1 MNPFKLKNLKE
12 QIANIN
18 KLMMEQRN
26 GTPERSTSKQ
36 NAGAYFGVPFE
47 DLEKINKDREDTV
60 LAGDIYG
67 ELPPERNITPTSQD
81 TWMTFTD
88 PVTGRPTKTDTH
100 IPTPTSSSDP
110 WVTTFV
116 TDEPRPDDIRVDEPT
131 PEEPGVDFPITPV
144 VECERTLPANGIHC
158 QKCVFHL
165 SQGFVPPVVANIT
178 GPNCE
183 CCEGTGGG
191 DDPVTGDTGFT
202 GVTNTGDTT
211 FTGETIIRCTNQSE
225 MATYDGWGLGGFSNA
240 GEFCSR
246 CSVYPVATTNWAAS
260 VGIPFTCD
268 CCEGGAGGDFP
279 TTGDTFTGE
288 TFIRCTQIESYANSL
303 GIQSGVPGVDGTTM
317 TAADQFCIK
326 CQSGGYA
333 GDPMCDCC
341 QTDYTYTDDNEIV
354 YEPPITEELCESVF
368 PTTVNINWGGLQI
381 SATFPYTTSELI
393 NFLVNGT
400 TGTDN
405 NTVYTNVNGI
415 EGTSQLPNL
424 PLGYQAPYDS
434 MDGFLQ
440 TLYPNG
446 AGNFQWEGTN
456 LVPTTEN
463 AYESINSLIITDPM
477 TGEEFDL
484 FQQGENFNL
493 ESWMP
498 NLEEFI
504 GLVNSSGEI
513 LSECTPGSPGDIE
526 TWQTFNDITGVGEP
540 SDTPDDV
547 PPSMDDPDMETPLT
561 AIPQPPP
568 PVECEEMA
576 ESYGGTLESHCIK
589 CQSYT
594 GEIESGSLSMNQL
607 PDFYQEFCFNTNC
620 CQSTGSEEDD
630 DVTYTPDDPCDSI
643 VNFSWQYQ
651 NFLDW
656 GTLVS
661 FGVVPPEG
669 FPDGTPPIDE
679 SGINLNDLMAYM
691 MGDSSALDGYTQA
704 YTVNPNSIYF
714 DAPGPINGDGTGISQ
729 GDMYYPGTENLG
741 GILNAYFPQLFNSLN
756 PDTGEISDDAF
767 DYSSAVPVM
776 IPFNDFGSNLQTM
789 VNDCL
794 NNGGPMN
801 IPPIMGTGVGN
812 ITPTIGLGSVLDRE
826 DDITTGGEDDRG
838 SVLGGTTDDDR
849 KYGCTDPDALN
860 YDPIA
865 NYDDGSCEYA
875 IGEPIPGCTDPTAIN
890 YNPNATFDDGSCMT
904 IVMMCEMFNNLGAV
918 AQQII
923 CEGCQPGGMY
933 ENNIV
938 CECCESVT
946 PEDPVVRCEI
956 EGDLN
961 GDGEVNAQDA
971 ALYAQLATGE
981 IPLEEIP
988 CPTSYCDFSGIGD
1001 DVYNGEIVLQYVS
1014 NVIDE
1019 LPPCG
1024 GISSSGDDPR
1034 GSYEQ
1039 PMGKDTCCKKC
1050 KNGKFSDTCC
1060 DKEVGEKRCIYR
1072 TITDCQ
1078 LKRKKSRGKCKPRRT
1093 KK

>member
-1 MNPFKLKNLKE
+1 MT
-12 QIANIN
+12 
-18 KLMMEQRN
+18 EQRS

-36 NAGAYFGVPFE
+36 NAGAYDGVPFE
-47 DLEKINKDREDTV
+47 DLEKINKDREGKV

-67 ELPPERNITPTSQD
+67 ELPPERDITPTSQD

-100 IPTPTSSSDP
+100 VPTPTSSSDP

-165 SQGFVPPVVANIT
+165 SQGFVPPVVANLT

-183 CCEGTGGG
+183 CCESTGGG

-211 FTGETIIRCTNQSE
+211 FTGET
-225 MATYDGWGLGGFSNA
+225 
-240 GEFCSR
+240 
-246 CSVYPVATTNWAAS
+246 
-260 VGIPFTCD
+260 
-268 CCEGGAGGDFP
+268 
-279 TTGDTFTGE
+279 
-288 TFIRCTQIESYANSL
+288 FIRCTQIEGYANSL

-354 YEPPITEELCESVF
+354 YDPAY
-368 PTTVNINWGGLQI
+368 GGTPL
-381 SATFPYTTSELI
+381 S
-393 NFLVNGT
+393 
-400 TGTDN
+400 
-405 NTVYTNVNGI
+405 
-415 EGTSQLPNL
+415 L
-424 PLGYQAPYDS
+424 PLS
-434 MDGFLQ
+434 
-440 TLYPNG
+440 
-446 AGNFQWEGTN
+446 
-456 LVPTTEN
+456 
-463 AYESINSLIITDPM
+463 
-477 TGEEFDL
+477 
-484 FQQGENFNL
+484 
-493 ESWMP
+493 
-498 NLEEFI
+498 
-504 GLVNSSGEI
+504 
-513 LSECTPGSPGDIE
+513 
-526 TWQTFNDITGVGEP
+526 
-540 SDTPDDV
+540 
-547 PPSMDDPDMETPLT
+547 
-561 AIPQPPP
+561 
-568 PVECEEMA
+568 ECEEML
-576 ESYGGTLESHCIK
+576 ESYGGGSLDDECLK

-594 GEIESGSLSMNQL
+594 NELANNNISMDML
-607 PDFYQEFCFNTNC
+607 PEFYQEFCFNTTC
-620 CQSTGSEEDD
+620 CVTGGGPDGPGGNGIIDPIIPDLIPGCTDQFALNYDPQATTNDGSCEYEEIDNTYGCTDPLAYNYNPLAVIDDGSCEGEMLYGCTDQFALNYDPNANIDDGSCELDIQDNTYGCTDPLAYNYNYLATIDDGSCEGQMLYGCTDQFASNYNPNANINDGSCEYEEITGCQTLPSFNGWAGSGFDNAGEFCGRCTMNNGEYEAETNQSAE
-630 DVTYTPDDPCDSI
+630 
-643 VNFSWQYQ
+643 NF
-651 NFLDW
+651 
-656 GTLVS
+656 
-661 FGVVPPEG
+661 G
-669 FPDGTPPIDE
+669 FPFDCSCCEGGGSPMISGLPPK
-679 SGINLNDLMAYM
+679 
-691 MGDSSALDGYTQA
+691 
-704 YTVNPNSIYF
+704 
-714 DAPGPINGDGTGISQ
+714 
-729 GDMYYPGTENLG
+729 
-741 GILNAYFPQLFNSLN
+741 
-756 PDTGEISDDAF
+756 
-767 DYSSAVPVM
+767 
-776 IPFNDFGSNLQTM
+776 
-789 VNDCL
+789 
-794 NNGGPMN
+794 
-801 IPPIMGTGVGN
+801 
-812 ITPTIGLGSVLDRE
+812 
-826 DDITTGGEDDRG
+826 
-838 SVLGGTTDDDR
+838 DDDR

-904 IVMMCEMFNNLGAV
+904 IVMMCDMFNNLDPV
-918 AQQII
+918 AQQTV

-938 CECCESVT
+938 CECCESVI
-946 PEDPVVRCEI
+946 PEDPVVRCEM

-961 GDGEVNAQDA
+961 GDGQIDELDA
-971 ALYAQLATGE
+971 GLYMDLATGN
-981 IPLEEIP
+981 ISPSSIP
-988 CPTSYCDFSGIGD
+988 CPESYCDFSGVGD
-1001 DVYNGEIVLQYVS
+1001 DQSNALTVLNWMIGNIS
-1014 NVIDE
+1014 E

>member
-18 KLMMEQRN
+18 KLMTEQRSGN
-26 GTPERSTSKQ
+26 PERSTGKQ
-36 NAGAYFGVPFE
+36 NAGAYDGVPFE
-47 DLEKINKDREDTV
+47 DLEKINKDREGKV

-67 ELPPERNITPTSQD
+67 ELPPERDITPTSQD

-100 IPTPTSSSDP
+100 VPSPSDTIDP

-116 TDEPRPDDIRVDEPT
+116 TDDPRPDDIRVDEPT

-144 VECERTLPANGIHC
+144 VECERTLPATGIHC
-158 QKCVFHL
+158 QKCIFHL

-183 CCEGTGGG
+183 CCESTGGG

-211 FTGETIIRCTNQSE
+211 FTGET
-225 MATYDGWGLGGFSNA
+225 
-240 GEFCSR
+240 
-246 CSVYPVATTNWAAS
+246 
-260 VGIPFTCD
+260 
-268 CCEGGAGGDFP
+268 
-279 TTGDTFTGE
+279 
-288 TFIRCTQIESYANSL
+288 FIRCTQIEGYANSL

-354 YEPPITEELCESVF
+354 YDPAD
-368 PTTVNINWGGLQI
+368 GGTPL
-381 SATFPYTTSELI
+381 S
-393 NFLVNGT
+393 
-400 TGTDN
+400 
-405 NTVYTNVNGI
+405 
-415 EGTSQLPNL
+415 L
-424 PLGYQAPYDS
+424 PLS
-434 MDGFLQ
+434 
-440 TLYPNG
+440 
-446 AGNFQWEGTN
+446 
-456 LVPTTEN
+456 
-463 AYESINSLIITDPM
+463 
-477 TGEEFDL
+477 
-484 FQQGENFNL
+484 
-493 ESWMP
+493 
-498 NLEEFI
+498 
-504 GLVNSSGEI
+504 
-513 LSECTPGSPGDIE
+513 
-526 TWQTFNDITGVGEP
+526 
-540 SDTPDDV
+540 
-547 PPSMDDPDMETPLT
+547 
-561 AIPQPPP
+561 
-568 PVECEEMA
+568 ECEEMA

-594 GEIESGSLSMNQL
+594 EEIESGSLSMDQL

-620 CQSTGSEEDD
+620 CDSIGSDDEDDGIGEYDGPFYPSEPVVEEDPCTEIVPFNALGVYGLVP
-630 DVTYTPDDPCDSI
+630 VTGPT
-643 VNFSWQYQ
+643 
-651 NFLDW
+651 
-656 GTLVS
+656 
-661 FGVVPPEG
+661 
-669 FPDGTPPIDE
+669 FPQDIE
-679 SGINLNDLMAYM
+679 SSGIDLNLLIQYM
-691 MGDSSALDGYTQA
+691 QGDSEALDGYNQ
-704 YTVNPNSIYF
+704 IF
-714 DAPGPINGDGTGISQ
+714 GDGWCCTGMSSLI
-729 GDMYYPGTENLG
+729 PGLPTENLG
-741 GILNAYFPQLFNSLN
+741 QFLNVIYPFLSGSLN
-756 PDTGEISDDAF
+756 SEGVVNGNALD
-767 DYSSAVPVM
+767 
-776 IPFNDFGSNLQTM
+776 IPFFINDMFPNINEDLNFTTLEELQNM
-789 VNDCL
+789 VTDCL

-801 IPPIMGTGVGN
+801 IPPIMGAGVGN

-904 IVMMCEMFNNLGAV
+904 IVMMCEMFNNLGPV
-918 AQQII
+918 AQQIV
-923 CEGCQPGGMY
+923 CEGCQPGGQY
-933 ENNIV
+933 ENSIV

-946 PEDPVVRCEI
+946 TEDPVVRCEI

-971 ALYAQLATGE
+971 TLYLQLATGE
-981 IPLEEIP
+981 IPIEEIP
-988 CPTSYCDFSGIGD
+988 CPTSYCDFSGVGD
-1001 DVYNGEIVLQYVS
+1001 DMYNQEIVLQYVS
-1014 NVIDE
+1014 NAIDE

-1024 GISSSGDDPR
+1024 GTSSSGDDPR

>member
-36 NAGAYFGVPFE
+36 NAGAYDGVPFE
-47 DLEKINKDREDTV
+47 DLEKINKDREGKV

-67 ELPPERNITPTSQD
+67 ELPPERDITPTSQD

-100 IPTPTSSSDP
+100 VPSPSDTIDP

-144 VECERTLPANGIHC
+144 VECERTLPATGIHC

-183 CCEGTGGG
+183 CCESTGGG
-191 DDPVTGDTGFT
+191 EDPVIDDTFSDDT
-202 GVTNTGDTT
+202 LLPLNLGDTT
-211 FTGETIIRCTNQSE
+211 
-225 MATYDGWGLGGFSNA
+225 
-240 GEFCSR
+240 
-246 CSVYPVATTNWAAS
+246 
-260 VGIPFTCD
+260 
-268 CCEGGAGGDFP
+268 
-279 TTGDTFTGE
+279 
-288 TFIRCTQIESYANSL
+288 
-303 GIQSGVPGVDGTTM
+303 
-317 TAADQFCIK
+317 
-326 CQSGGYA
+326 
-333 GDPMCDCC
+333 
-341 QTDYTYTDDNEIV
+341 
-354 YEPPITEELCESVF
+354 
-368 PTTVNINWGGLQI
+368 
-381 SATFPYTTSELI
+381 
-393 NFLVNGT
+393 
-400 TGTDN
+400 
-405 NTVYTNVNGI
+405 
-415 EGTSQLPNL
+415 
-424 PLGYQAPYDS
+424 
-434 MDGFLQ
+434 
-440 TLYPNG
+440 
-446 AGNFQWEGTN
+446 
-456 LVPTTEN
+456 
-463 AYESINSLIITDPM
+463 
-477 TGEEFDL
+477 
-484 FQQGENFNL
+484 
-493 ESWMP
+493 
-498 NLEEFI
+498 
-504 GLVNSSGEI
+504 
-513 LSECTPGSPGDIE
+513 
-526 TWQTFNDITGVGEP
+526 
-540 SDTPDDV
+540 
-547 PPSMDDPDMETPLT
+547 
-561 AIPQPPP
+561 
-568 PVECEEMA
+568 ECEEMA
-576 ESYGGTLESHCIK
+576 ESYGGTVESHCIK

-594 GEIESGSLSMNQL
+594 EEIESGSLNMNQL

-620 CQSTGSEEDD
+620 CDSIGSDDEDDGIGEYDGPFYPSEPVVEEDPCAEIVPFNALGVYGLVPVTGPIFGQ
-630 DVTYTPDDPCDSI
+630 DVES
-643 VNFSWQYQ
+643 
-651 NFLDW
+651 
-656 GTLVS
+656 
-661 FGVVPPEG
+661 
-669 FPDGTPPIDE
+669 
-679 SGINLNDLMAYM
+679 SGIDLNLLIQYM
-691 MGDSSALDGYTQA
+691 QGDSEALDGYNQ
-704 YTVNPNSIYF
+704 VF
-714 DAPGPINGDGTGISQ
+714 GDGWCCAGMSSLSIGLPTQ
-729 GDMYYPGTENLG
+729 NLG
-741 GILNAYFPQLFNSLN
+741 QFLNVIYPFLSGSLN
-756 PDTGEISDDAF
+756 SEG
-767 DYSSAVPVM
+767 AVNGNALD
-776 IPFNDFGSNLQTM
+776 IPFFINDMFPNINEDLNFTTLEELQNM
-789 VNDCL
+789 VTDCL

-801 IPPIMGTGVGN
+801 IPPIMGVGVGN
-812 ITPTIGLGSVLDRE
+812 ITPTTGLGSVLDRE
-826 DDITTGGEDDRG
+826 DDITAGGEDDRG

-904 IVMMCEMFNNLGAV
+904 IVMMCEMFNNLGPAT
-918 AQQII
+918 QQIV
-923 CEGCQPGGMY
+923 CDGCQPGGMY

-1001 DVYNGEIVLQYVS
+1001 DVYNEEIVLQYVS